1 MRGASPAP
9 STPPCPADAM
19 PLAVAPAVI
28 AVAVSHV
35 LEAFKDSLWLQ
46 LSTDAEAK
54 PLDKVH

>member
-1 MRGASPAP
+1 
-9 STPPCPADAM
+9 M